1 MKPKVCW
8 TLHAMLRNR
17 HRPAEPLESCQCFSL
32 KQMVNVLTRWVL
44 DVKPFSWRVPA
55 STHDPEGGHPYMFP
69 SFPQFLEA
77 YYRGEKKTQN

>member
-1 MKPKVCW
+1 
-8 TLHAMLRNR
+8 
-17 HRPAEPLESCQCFSL
+17 
-32 KQMVNVLTRWVL
+32 MVNVLTRWVL

-77 YYRGEKKTQN
+77 YYRGEKNSKLGHMSSNILSYLVLITQPMSSKPLMKADI